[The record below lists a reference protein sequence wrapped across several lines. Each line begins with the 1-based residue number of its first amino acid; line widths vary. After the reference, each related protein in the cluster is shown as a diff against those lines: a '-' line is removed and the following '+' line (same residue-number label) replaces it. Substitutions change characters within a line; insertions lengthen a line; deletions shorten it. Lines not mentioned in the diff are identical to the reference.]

1 MGWTWNDTLAASSG
15 IRPAY
20 FRREF
25 GRSKMP
31 RVRIHPLT
39 QAGYVTCQVLD
50 PPGGSVPQEL
60 RAVLEAHAAE
70 LLLVMDKPGTTLA
83 AVWQD
88 GDSEVMIYIIPAR
101 ADSSSELDPL
111 RLPFPDTTDE

>member
-1 MGWTWNDTLAASSG
+1 
-15 IRPAY
+15 
-20 FRREF
+20 
-25 GRSKMP
+25 MP
-31 RVRIHPLT
+31 RVKIHPLT
-39 QAGYVTCQVLD
+39 QAGYVACQVLD

-83 AVWQD
+83 AQWQD

-101 ADSSSELDPL
+101 ANSSSALDAL
-111 RLPFPDTTDE
+111 RLPFPDATDD